1 MFATPEEVLQLA
13 FGADCAGAK
22 WFGPNRRHAT
32 RVPRRPALTRR
43 PNVALLLQRPTRPCP
58 RPSLPLRRT
67 RHRSQRHRLCPR
79 TIPLRSRA
87 LPCLAFACLAL
98 PCLALQNTDR
108 HGAVECDEPPRPRW
122 SVLACRRRPIGRISV
137 SSVNP
142 PIVACVY
149 IKTTQSTN
157 GPAARPCPAP
167 APPRFD
173 FVQASGDPTKVKHA
187 VAKWNRESSRQVS

>member
-142 PIVACVY
+142 PISRVCVHQNDPVHERPRR
-149 IKTTQSTN
+149 T
-157 GPAARPCPAP
+157 PCHRAMPRARPAP
-167 APPRFD
+167 F
-173 FVQASGDPTKVKHA
+173 
-187 VAKWNRESSRQVS
+187 